1 LVPAVC
7 RCRSSQSS
15 SPLLKMDQILCL
27 YRSPLASRPRGPSAD
42 VTGLACFVTGP
53 RIDAAGAQQTC
64 GEPRRQGVLSC
75 QVNISAW
82 ASTGAADRTSRKSP
96 QRGVD
101 RIVGPEAQGRA
112 QRVGRHLADRRRTK
126 LDPPALDACGGEK
139 QGFGRIE
146 PGRDFDGHDPVRLDM
161 SNERPRR
168 RDIIQGRSTGRRT
181 GRSRGSPN

>member
-1 LVPAVC
+1 LEKAAGPS
-7 RCRSSQSS
+7 R
-15 SPLLKMDQILCL
+15 PLLQSKVVQRDHVAACIIGRFTIL
-27 YRSPLASRPRGPSAD
+27 GNPSALK
-42 VTGLACFVTGP
+42 T
-53 RIDAAGAQQTC
+53 
-64 GEPRRQGVLSC
+64 
-75 QVNISAW
+75 SAW